1 MKNVNN
7 MLPELV
13 INKYLPHSILAERL
27 VLGNIL
33 VNSDSLEMTIRYLTI
48 NAFYFKPH
56 QQIYNT
62 ILTLQ
67 QNSINVDIG
76 TVVSSLHD
84 EGLLE
89 HTGGIGFLRQL
100 IQQASDFSNL
110 IDYINLIQDKYIRR
124 CLIKLGYQTINSA
137 YISNIALDNILSEL
151 DDAYINFIQYKK
163 SNNIMSSSQLFS
175 NVFVE
180 LKERA
185 YQKTMP
191 GLASGFY
198 DLDSITQGFQNS
210 DLIIIAGRPSMG
222 KTALCLNIAINI
234 IKKYQSPIIFFSLE
248 MSKEQLVYRLL
259 ANSTQISNT
268 RLRSG
273 NLTKADWKT
282 IIKTIKLFSSLPLFI
297 DDTTNLTINDIRTK
311 IKKIV
316 FERKEVGL
324 IIIDYLQLMQSSTNK
339 SENRVQELSQITRML
354 KNIGREFNVPVIVL
368 SQLSR
373 SVETRT
379 NKQPILSDLRESG
392 SIEQDSDLVLM
403 LYNQNYYDQDKSNTT
418 YTTDI
423 IIAKHRNGP
432 IGKISLTFNP
442 IYTQFSNLESN

>member
-13 INKYLPHSILAERL
+13 INKYLPHAILAERL

-67 QNSINVDIG
+67 QNSTNVDVS
-76 TVVSSLHD
+76 TVISLLHD

-89 HTGGIGFLRQL
+89 QIGGVDFLRQL

-137 YISNIALDNILSEL
+137 YISNITLDHILSEL

-175 NVFVE
+175 NIFVE

-185 YQKTMP
+185 YQKTFP

-198 DLDSITQGFQNS
+198 DLDSITQGFQKS

-222 KTALCLNIAINI
+222 KTAFCLNIAINI
-234 IKKYQSPIIFFSLE
+234 IKKYQLPIIFFSLE

-273 NLTKADWKT
+273 NLTKTDWKT
-282 IIKTIKLFSSLPLFI
+282 IIKTIKLFSALPLFI
-297 DDTTNLTINDIRTK
+297 DDTTNLTVNDIRTK
-311 IKKIV
+311 IKKIM
-316 FERKEVGL
+316 FERKQIGL
-324 IIIDYLQLMQSSTNK
+324 IIIDYLQLMQCSTNK

-354 KNIGREFNVPVIVL
+354 KSIGREFNVPIIVL

-403 LYNQNYYDQDKSNTT
+403 LYNQNYYNQDKSNTT
-418 YTTDI
+418 YITDI

-432 IGKISLTFNP
+432 VGKVSLTFNP
-442 IYTQFSNLESN
+442 IYTQFSNIESN

>member
-13 INKYLPHSILAERL
+13 INKYLPHAILAERL

-67 QNSINVDIG
+67 QNSTNVDVS
-76 TVVSSLHD
+76 TVISLLHD

-89 HTGGIGFLRQL
+89 QIGGVDFLRQL

-137 YISNIALDNILSEL
+137 YISNITLDHILSEL

-175 NVFVE
+175 NIFVE

-185 YQKTMP
+185 YQKTFP

-198 DLDSITQGFQNS
+198 DLDSITQGFQKS
-210 DLIIIAGRPSMG
+210 DLIIVAGRPSMG
-222 KTALCLNIAINI
+222 KTAFCLNIAINI
-234 IKKYQSPIIFFSLE
+234 IKKYQLPIIFFSLE

-273 NLTKADWKT
+273 NLTKTDWKT

-297 DDTTNLTINDIRTK
+297 DDTTNLTVNDIRTK
-311 IKKIV
+311 IKKIM
-316 FERKEVGL
+316 FERKHVGL
-324 IIIDYLQLMQSSTNK
+324 IIIDYLQLMQCSTNK

-354 KNIGREFNVPVIVL
+354 KNIGREFNVPIIVL

-403 LYNQNYYDQDKSNTT
+403 LYNQNYYNQDKSNTT
-418 YTTDI
+418 YITDI

-432 IGKISLTFNP
+432 VGKVSLTFNP

>member
-13 INKYLPHSILAERL
+13 INKYLTHAILAERL

-67 QNSINVDIG
+67 QNSTNVDVS
-76 TVVSSLHD
+76 TVISLLHD

-89 HTGGIGFLRQL
+89 QIGGVDFLRQL

-137 YISNIALDNILSEL
+137 YISNITLDHILSEL

-175 NVFVE
+175 NIFVE

-185 YQKTMP
+185 YQKTFP

-198 DLDSITQGFQNS
+198 DLDSITQGFQKS
-210 DLIIIAGRPSMG
+210 DLIIVAGRPSMG
-222 KTALCLNIAINI
+222 KTAFCLNIAINI
-234 IKKYQSPIIFFSLE
+234 IKKYQLPIIFFSLE

-273 NLTKADWKT
+273 NFTKTDWKT

-297 DDTTNLTINDIRTK
+297 DDTTNLTVNDIRTK
-311 IKKIV
+311 IKKIM
-316 FERKEVGL
+316 FERKHVGL
-324 IIIDYLQLMQSSTNK
+324 IIIDYLQLMQCSTNK

-354 KNIGREFNVPVIVL
+354 KNIGREFNVPIIVL

-403 LYNQNYYDQDKSNTT
+403 LYNQNYYNQDKSNTT
-418 YTTDI
+418 YITDI

-432 IGKISLTFNP
+432 VGKVSLTFNP

>member
-13 INKYLPHSILAERL
+13 INKYLPHAILAERL

-67 QNSINVDIG
+67 QNSTNVDVS
-76 TVVSSLHD
+76 TVISLLHD

-89 HTGGIGFLRQL
+89 QIGGVDFLRQL

-137 YISNIALDNILSEL
+137 YISNITLDHILSEL

-175 NVFVE
+175 NIFVE

-185 YQKTMP
+185 YQKTFP

-198 DLDSITQGFQNS
+198 DLDSITQGFQKS
-210 DLIIIAGRPSMG
+210 DLIIVAGRPSMG
-222 KTALCLNIAINI
+222 KTAFCLNIAINI
-234 IKKYQSPIIFFSLE
+234 IKKYQLPIIFFSLE

-273 NLTKADWKT
+273 NLTKTDWKT

-297 DDTTNLTINDIRTK
+297 DDTTNLTVNDIRTK
-311 IKKIV
+311 IKKIM
-316 FERKEVGL
+316 FERKHVGL
-324 IIIDYLQLMQSSTNK
+324 IIIDYLQLMQCSTNK

-354 KNIGREFNVPVIVL
+354 KNIGREFNVPIIVL

-403 LYNQNYYDQDKSNTT
+403 LYNQNYYNQDKSNTT
-418 YTTDI
+418 YITDI

-432 IGKISLTFNP
+432 VGKVSLTFNP
-442 IYTQFSNLESN
+442 IYTQFSNIESN

>member
-7 MLPELV
+7 TFPELV
-13 INKYLPHSILAERL
+13 INKYLPHAILAERL

-33 VNSDSLEMTIRYLTI
+33 INSDSLELTIRYLTI
-48 NAFYFKPH
+48 DAFYFKPH
-56 QQIYNT
+56 QQIYHT
-62 ILTLQ
+62 ILNLQ
-67 QNSINVDIG
+67 QNSINVDI
-76 TVVSSLHD
+76 TTIISLLQN

-89 HTGGIGFLRQL
+89 QVGGVDFLRQL

-137 YISNIALDNILSEL
+137 YISNIALEHILSEL
-151 DDAYINFIQYKK
+151 DTAYINFTQYKK
-163 SNNIMSSSQLFS
+163 SQNIISNSQLFS
-175 NVFVE
+175 NIFIE
-180 LKERA
+180 LKERS
-185 YQKTMP
+185 YQKTIP

-222 KTALCLNIAINI
+222 KTAFCLNIAINI

-259 ANSTQISNT
+259 SSTTHISNM

-273 NLTKADWKT
+273 NLTKDDWK
-282 IIKTIKLFSSLPLFI
+282 IIIATIKLFSSLPLFI
-297 DDTTNLTINDIRTK
+297 DDTTNLTILDIRTK
-311 IKKIV
+311 IKKVI
-316 FERKEVGL
+316 FERKQVGL

-354 KNIGREFNVPVIVL
+354 KNIGREFNVPIIVL

-373 SVETRT
+373 NVETRT

-403 LYNQNYYDQDKSNTT
+403 LYNQNYYNQDKSTTT
-418 YTTDI
+418 YITDI

-432 IGKISLTFNP
+432 VGKISLTFNP
-442 IYTQFSNLESN
+442 IYTDFSNIETN

>member
-13 INKYLPHSILAERL
+13 INKYLPHAILAERL

-67 QNSINVDIG
+67 QNSTNVDVS
-76 TVVSSLHD
+76 TVISLLHD

-89 HTGGIGFLRQL
+89 QIGGVDFLRQL

-137 YISNIALDNILSEL
+137 YISNITLDHILSEL

-175 NVFVE
+175 NIFVE

-185 YQKTMP
+185 YQKTFP

-198 DLDSITQGFQNS
+198 DLDSITQGFQKS
-210 DLIIIAGRPSMG
+210 DLIIVAGRPSMG
-222 KTALCLNIAINI
+222 KTAFCLNIAINI
-234 IKKYQSPIIFFSLE
+234 IKKYQLPIIFFSLE

-273 NLTKADWKT
+273 NLTKTDWKT

-297 DDTTNLTINDIRTK
+297 DDTTNLTVNDIRTK
-311 IKKIV
+311 IKKIM
-316 FERKEVGL
+316 FERKHVGL
-324 IIIDYLQLMQSSTNK
+324 IIIDYLQLMQCSTNK

-354 KNIGREFNVPVIVL
+354 KNIGREFNVPIIVL

-403 LYNQNYYDQDKSNTT
+403 LYNQNYYNQDKINKT
-418 YTTDI
+418 YITDI
-423 IIAKHRNGP
+423 IISKHRNGP
-432 IGKISLTFNP
+432 VGKVSLTFNP
-442 IYTQFSNLESN
+442 IYTQFSNIESN

>member
-13 INKYLPHSILAERL
+13 INKYLPHAILAERL

-67 QNSINVDIG
+67 QNSTNVDVS
-76 TVVSSLHD
+76 TVISLLHD

-89 HTGGIGFLRQL
+89 QIGGVDFLRQL

-137 YISNIALDNILSEL
+137 YISNITLDHILSEL

-175 NVFVE
+175 NIFVE

-185 YQKTMP
+185 YQKTFP

-198 DLDSITQGFQNS
+198 DLDSITQGFQKS
-210 DLIIIAGRPSMG
+210 DLIIVAGRPSMG
-222 KTALCLNIAINI
+222 KTAFCLNIAINI
-234 IKKYQSPIIFFSLE
+234 IKKYQLPIIFFSLE

-273 NLTKADWKT
+273 NLTKTDWKT

-297 DDTTNLTINDIRTK
+297 DDTTNLTVNDIRTK
-311 IKKIV
+311 IKKIM
-316 FERKEVGL
+316 FERKHVGL
-324 IIIDYLQLMQSSTNK
+324 IIIDYLQLMQCSTNK

-354 KNIGREFNVPVIVL
+354 KSIGREFNVPIIVL

-403 LYNQNYYDQDKSNTT
+403 LYNQNYYNQDKSNTT
-418 YTTDI
+418 YITDI

-432 IGKISLTFNP
+432 VGKVSLTFNP
-442 IYTQFSNLESN
+442 IYTQFSNIESN